1 MRAWHW
7 LLRLYPRPFRNEYGA
22 EMTAIVTRRRRDVS
36 GLAAGAW
43 FWTATTIE
51 TLGDAARVHADQLR
65 LDLRDAVRALARAR
79 GYAVTTVLVTALGV
93 GATTAVFSVADHVLV
108 RPLPFPEPDR
118 LVRVWQDQ
126 SQSGYSRIELSPGNF
141 RDWKAASKDAFSGLA
156 TFTNASMNLT
166 WSGQPERLDGIL
178 ASDDFF
184 QTLGVRAAL
193 GRTFLPSDV
202 NGPRPLV
209 LAMPLY
215 QRLFGGDPAVLGRTV
230 TLDQTPH
237 VVIGVMPEGFH
248 FPDRDTEYWTLLTFE
263 PDDYEDRTNLYLK
276 SVGRLAPGATIEQ
289 ARAQLQAVA
298 ADLERAFPEANAK
311 VGATVVYLREEVGQ
325 RSRQMVIALA
335 GAAAVLL
342 LIACMN
348 LTHLLLARALQRQ
361 RELSVRAALGASPER
376 LIRQQLTES
385 VLVAAMGGLAG
396 VALALAAVPL
406 IGRMVPTSLPV
417 AELPALDLRMLAM
430 AAGVTLATG
439 IGFGLFPAL
448 RVSRARSLDALREGP
463 RAGQGRRAERLRSC
477 LVVTEIAASVVL
489 LVAVGLLIHA
499 LWRVQQVDPGFRP
512 DGVLTMR
519 TALPMPAY
527 RTAAA
532 KAQFFDRVLTEVRAL
547 PGVTSAAYISF
558 LPMVMRGGIW
568 PITPE
573 GEPEDPATSRIVSLR
588 LVTPGFFET
597 MGIPLLRG
605 RDIRAADSRVGI
617 ERPPDGQRVPTVA
630 VVSTSFVKDYLP
642 PGEPIG
648 RRFTMRFIEL
658 TIVGVVGDVRVRG
671 LERKSEPQ
679 VYLPSAAM
687 PDDSVVFYTPKDLV
701 IRAGGDPMALAPA
714 VRRIVH
720 AADASQPVSD
730 VRSLAAIV
738 EIETGVRRTQLG
750 VLVLFAGL
758 AVLLAGVGIH
768 GLLAYVVSSR
778 TREIGVR
785 VALGAAPASIVGLI
799 VKRGLWLG
807 AIGIAAGIAGAYA
820 AGRALQALLAGVS
833 PGDPGSFAAAAAL
846 SLAMALLG
854 SVWPAI
860 RAARVDPIVATRAE

>member
-1 MRAWHW
+1 MRAWQL

-22 EMTAIVTRRRRDVS
+22 EMTAIVVRRRRDAR
-36 GLAAGAW
+36 GPAAVAA
-43 FWTATTIE
+43 FWIAVIAQTAR
-51 TLGDAARVHADQLR
+51 DAACVHLDQLR
-65 LDLRDAVRALARAR
+65 LDVRDATRALVRAR
-79 GYAVTTVLVTALGV
+79 GYAITTILVTALGV

-108 RPLPFPEPDR
+108 RPLPYPEPDR

-126 SQSGYSRIELSPGNF
+126 SKSGYSRIELSPGNF
-141 RDWKAASKDAFSGLA
+141 RDWKAASKSAFSGLTA
-156 TFTNASMNLT
+156 FTNVSMNLT
-166 WSGQPERLDGIL
+166 WSGQPERLEGIL

-209 LAMPLY
+209 LAMPLF

-237 VVIGVMPEGFH
+237 VVIGVMPAGFH
-248 FPDRDTEYWTLLTFE
+248 FPARDTEYWSLLTFE
-263 PDDYEDRTNLYLK
+263 PDDYEDRTNLYIK
-276 SVGRLAPGATIEQ
+276 SVGRLAPAVTIEQ

-298 ADLERAFPEANAK
+298 ADLERAFPQANK
-311 VGATVVYLREEVGQ
+311 EVGATVVYLRDELGQ
-325 RSRQMVIALA
+325 RSRQMVLALA

-385 VLVAAMGGLAG
+385 VLVAGLGGLAG
-396 VALALAAVPL
+396 VALAVAAVPL

-417 AELPALDLRMLAM
+417 AELPALDLRLLAM
-430 AAGVTLATG
+430 AAGVTFATG

-448 RVSRARSLDALREGP
+448 RVSRATSLDALREGP
-463 RAGQGRRAERLRSC
+463 RAGQGRRAERLRSG

-499 LWRVQQVDPGFRP
+499 LWRVQQTDPGFRA

-527 RTAAA
+527 ETAAA
-532 KAQFFDRVLTEVRAL
+532 KAQFYDRVLSDVRAL

-573 GEPEDPATSRIVSLR
+573 GQPEDPATSRTVSLR

-597 MGIPLLRG
+597 MGIPLLSG
-605 RDIRAADSRVGI
+605 RDIRAADSRVGLP
-617 ERPPDGQRVPTVA
+617 RVPDGARVPTVA
-630 VVSTSFVKDYLP
+630 VVSTSFVRDYLP

-671 LERKSEPQ
+671 LERDSEPQ

-687 PDDSVVFYTPKDLV
+687 PDGSVIFYTPKDLV
-701 IRAGGDPMALAPA
+701 VRAGGDPIALAPA

-720 AADASQPVSD
+720 SVDANQPVSD
-730 VRSLAAIV
+730 VRSLSSIV

-750 VLVLFAGL
+750 VLVLFAAL

-785 VALGAAPASIVGLI
+785 MALGAAPASIVGL
-799 VKRGLWLG
+799 VLKRGLLLG
-807 AIGIAAGIAGAYA
+807 LVGIGAGVAGAYA
-820 AGRALQALLAGVS
+820 AGQALQALLAGVS
-833 PGDPGSFAAAAAL
+833 PADPASFATAGAL
-846 SLAMALLG
+846 SLGIALVG
-854 SVWPAI
+854 SAWPAI